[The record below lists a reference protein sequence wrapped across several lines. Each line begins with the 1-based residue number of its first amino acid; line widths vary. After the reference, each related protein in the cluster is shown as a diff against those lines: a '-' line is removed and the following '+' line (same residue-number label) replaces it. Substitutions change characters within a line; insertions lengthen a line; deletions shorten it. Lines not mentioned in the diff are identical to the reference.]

1 MGRRFARRSI
11 LAVGAPVA
19 ALLVAG
25 CAASGNVEA
34 DSPIYDGLDPVVVEE
49 VLANPSARGK
59 IDTMPEDVRESMA
72 QAIVRNFIQC
82 RDALDL
88 YNTWVTVGELPALPE
103 LPVPTEP
110 IEPGN
115 EAIVSDRQHIE
126 DALASGEPDN
136 LKGFLVGEGRCGE
149 WIPADPEN
157 PNGPLIA
164 DEVLQVG

>member
-1 MGRRFARRSI
+1 M
-11 LAVGAPVA
+11 VGGTVA

-25 CAASGNVEA
+25 CAASGDVES
-34 DSPIYDGLDPVVVEE
+34 DSSIYDGLDRAVVEE

-59 IDTMPEDVRESMA
+59 IDSMSEDVRESMA

-82 RDALDL
+82 RDAFDL
-88 YNTWVTVGELPALPE
+88 YTTWVTVGELPALPE
-103 LPVPTEP
+103 LSEPTEP

-115 EAIVSDRQHIE
+115 EAIVSDRRYIE

-157 PNGPLIA
+157 PDGPLIA